1 MNFTVEE
8 INFICIALGDTKEET
23 IDNIF
28 DMMPDIDDKEL
39 RDIGEKVLGKLD
51 LISEDE
57 FQMYDFGSN
66 FAE

>member
-28 DMMPDIDDKEL
+28 DMMPDIDDKDM